1 MFALELDPELVLG
14 ELPLGE
20 VGDGHVDQ
28 RLGRGRV
35 DRPALR
41 PVPGEHLLAPHQQV
55 LEANRIADLA
65 GEPDHG
71 LECLLARVAG
81 ARAAESVA
89 LDEQDRIDG
98 LATRLGTFG
107 QILYAVSP
115 KVVDQVMNTAYN
127 IFPDSKA
134 AKGDK
139 KPSDGGKPEERAP
152 EKDQEMSTEAIA
164 MAYLMRGVHF

>member
-1 MFALELDPELVLG
+1 VASKSALDAFSRCVAPEVI
-14 ELPLGE
+14 
-20 VGDGHVDQ
+20 GDGVHITTIYMPLVRTPMIAPTNIYDAFPTLTPEEAAQMIVD
-28 RLGRGRV
+28 
-35 DRPALR
+35 A
-41 PVPGEHLLAPHQQV
+41 
-55 LEANRIADLA
+55 I
-65 GEPDHG
+65 
-71 LECLLARVAG
+71 
-81 ARAAESVA
+81 
-89 LDEQDRIDG
+89 IDKPKR

-107 QILYAVSP
+107 QILYSISP